1 MHTPQV
7 KAAVPSGIS
16 SSPRESQLAAL
27 SSLGSVLVL
36 EVLRLVRKSFG
47 YL

>member
-1 MHTPQV
+1 MDTPQV
-7 KAAVPSGIS
+7 KAGVPSGIS
-16 SSPRESQLAAL
+16 SSPRESQLAAQP
-27 SSLGSVLVL
+27 SLGSVHDL